1 MTVGVHQPR
10 QDEPARQRLRVD
22 GGSGRPPALRGDTA
36 LEDVTG
42 GKQDPM
48 HSPRRHAA
56 HRTARPFHEPPARR
70 APRPSPVVPGPRSTF
85 VDRLSHTTR
94 SRLEDL
100 VAGSKD
106 GDETA
111 EDQAAAGGGRSF
123 FTELK
128 ADPGA
133 PGLESLFAE
142 VDKLQRV
149 RKLELPAD
157 LFADVSEKQVDA
169 WRARAAKKVDKELTD
184 ELKKVRGKEAM
195 MLRVAEAA
203 PAGSVTAV
211 LDPREPIW
219 PVRTGYEQPS
229 RLGPRGHRGPARAVH
244 KASRSAL
251 RAEVRRGAGWSRRS
265 RGAWRWWDR
274 APIP

>member
-1 MTVGVHQPR
+1 
-10 QDEPARQRLRVD
+10 
-22 GGSGRPPALRGDTA
+22 
-36 LEDVTG
+36 
-42 GKQDPM
+42 
-48 HSPRRHAA
+48 
-56 HRTARPFHEPPARR
+56 
-70 APRPSPVVPGPRSTF
+70 VPGPRSTF

-229 RLGPRGHRGPARAVH
+229 RLRSRATGARPAQ
-244 KASRSAL
+244 ST
-251 RAEVRRGAGWSRRS
+251 RRVGRRS
-265 RGAWRWWDR
+265 ELRSDAEQVGRDGPEALGGGGIERPFLDTVR
-274 APIP
+274 VLREGGVVRHGVGLL